1 MAGQQPKPKIYQD
14 VILDVR
20 DQAVTRGQKTAP
32 PKGKYPAIPRGLL
45 NLSIY
50 LPFASEAGEYQV
62 RIYKDPN
69 KPLLDTTGMATI
81 RKSITILEVKVDTS
95 QCVHRVSMFWK
106 LAAAGWTSG
115 YKYTFLVAE

>member
-1 MAGQQPKPKIYQD
+1 MASQQPKPKIYQD

-20 DQAVTRGQKTAP
+20 DQAVTRGQKTSP
-32 PKGKYPAIPRGLL
+32 PKGKYPEIPRGHL

-50 LPFASEAGEYQV
+50 LPFASEPGEYQV

-81 RKSITILEVKVDTS
+81 QKSITILEIKVNASYFTPGEYVLETRRS
-95 QCVHRVSMFWK
+95 
-106 LAAAGWTSG
+106 GWTLS